1 MLPRYQMGRGAPD
14 SSSNRG
20 VGASART
27 ARSGRASGT
36 MVSHDQVLTAWV
48 AIAAVTFPF
57 LFTTNAP
64 YGKFFA
70 AGWGPKMPGGLGWF
84 LQEIPSPIFLWL
96 GVTRGSEI
104 FPEFAKGGSSDP
116 AYVRALVAVWFAHYA
131 HRAVVYPLTRSLG
144 PTAWITVSSA
154 VAFNVVNGI
163 LVGSELAY
171 RGQAPA
177 NELHL
182 RYAVVAFV
190 LGVFINV
197 YHDAKLRRL
206 RATAASAPESERSG
220 RYVMPRGGLFYLVAC
235 PHYLGELI
243 EWTAFAAL
251 CPHVRAARAFAFWT
265 FANLYPR
272 AAATARWYRET
283 FPRRYPARCRA
294 MIPFI

>member
-1 MLPRYQMGRGAPD
+1 MVTWVATRSVRLQTEAFAHP
-14 SSSNRG
+14 
-20 VGASART
+20 RT
-27 ARSGRASGT
+27 ARLGRASGT

-48 AIAAVTFPF
+48 AVAAVTFPF

-70 AGWGPKMPGGLGWF
+70 NGWGPKISGGLGWF

-96 GVTRGSEI
+96 GVTRGSEV
-104 FPEFAKGGSSDP
+104 FPEFATGGSSDP
-116 AYVRALVAVWFAHYA
+116 AFVRALVAVWFAHYA
-131 HRAVVYPLTRSLG
+131 HRAVVYPLTRELG
-144 PTAWITVSSA
+144 DTALITVFSA

-163 LVGSELAY
+163 LVGSELAHHGKPPEND
-171 RGQAPA
+171 RQ
-177 NELHL
+177 L
-182 RYAVVAFV
+182 RYAAVAFV

-197 YHDAKLRRL
+197 YHDSKLRRL
-206 RATAASAPESERSG
+206 RASAASAPKSERSG
-220 RYVMPRGGLFYLVAC
+220 RYVMPRGGLFHFVAC

-243 EWTAFAAL
+243 EWSAFAAL
-251 CPHVRAARAFAFWT
+251 CPDVRAARAFAFWT

-272 AAATARWYRET
+272 AVATARWYRQT